1 MEKLANKSYNYFLLK
16 IRLIGVI
23 FFVGNIFYAQTSG
36 FVKGKTYK
44 LDSISVSGIKT
55 FNEQTVISYS
65 GLNKGEKIKVPGE
78 KISAMINKL
87 WALELFSDI
96 NVFVTKVNNSSISL
110 ELEIVEL
117 PTLTNVKINGL
128 KKFYGVSSKEG
139 LEFFEAH
146 KSADVIHRAECE
158 KLLDNLSKDEQEK
171 AENRI

>member
-1 MEKLANKSYNYFLLK
+1 MERRANKSYNYFVLK
-16 IRLIGVI
+16 IWLIGVA
-23 FFVGNIFYAQTSG
+23 FFMGNPFYAQTSG

-65 GLNKGEKIKVPGE
+65 GLNVGEKIKVPGE

-96 NVFVTKVNNSSISL
+96 NVFVTKINKNNISL

-117 PTLTNVKINGL
+117 PTLTEVKINGL
-128 KKFYGVSSKEG
+128 QKGKIDAIIKDTDLVEGKKLSESLALKYQKKRAFSQIVHFYY
-139 LEFFEAH
+139 
-146 KSADVIHRAECE
+146 KS
-158 KLLDNLSKDEQEK
+158 
-171 AENRI
+171 